1 MVQAITRETLTV
13 LDAEDPLAQCRER
26 FRLPEGIV
34 YLAGNSLG
42 AMPKTVAN
50 RVRRGIEFEWADGLV
65 RSWNDADWYLAPQ
78 RSGARIAR
86 LVGAAPDE
94 VIVADSTS
102 VNLFKVLVAAL
113 RMRPGRRRILAEKDG
128 FPTDNYICS
137 AVAGLMGAETQFV
150 ESENVVDA
158 LDERVAVVALTH
170 VDYRTGR
177 AHDMQAVTEHAHR
190 KGALVVWDL
199 AHTAGALRCELGEC
213 QVDFAVG
220 CGYKYLNG
228 GPGAPGFIFVA
239 RRHLSEVRQP
249 LTGWHGHIRPFEFE
263 AQYTPSE
270 GIARMLTGTAP
281 QIGLFSLEE
290 ALKVFDDIRMEQVHA
305 KSERMTELFMRLVW
319 QELKGFGF
327 RIVTPLE
334 SGRRGSQVS
343 MTHAQGY
350 PIVQAM
356 IARGVIGDFRA
367 PSTLRFGLA
376 ALYLKFVEIWEAVV
390 ALREIM
396 ERRAWDTPELRQR
409 QLVT

>member
-1 MVQAITRETLTV
+1 
-13 LDAEDPLAQCRER
+13 
-26 FRLPEGIV
+26 
-34 YLAGNSLG
+34 
-42 AMPKTVAN
+42 
-50 RVRRGIEFEWADGLV
+50 
-65 RSWNDADWYLAPQ
+65 
-78 RSGARIAR
+78 
-86 LVGAAPDE
+86 
-94 VIVADSTS
+94 
-102 VNLFKVLVAAL
+102 
-113 RMRPGRRRILAEKDG
+113 
-128 FPTDNYICS
+128 
-137 AVAGLMGAETQFV
+137 MGAETQFV